1 MGQNDLLSAQIEFN
15 PSFVLSSDNTN
26 YKNDIQ

>member
-1 MGQNDLLSAQIEFN
+1 MDQSDTIGKIELI
-15 PSFVLSSDNTN
+15 PSFVLSSSNTN